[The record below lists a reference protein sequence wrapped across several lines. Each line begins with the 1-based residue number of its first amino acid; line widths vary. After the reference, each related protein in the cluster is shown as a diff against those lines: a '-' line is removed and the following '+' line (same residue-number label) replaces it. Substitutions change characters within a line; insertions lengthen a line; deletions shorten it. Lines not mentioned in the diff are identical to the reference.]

1 MAEDSFKAALIG
13 PAFYGKLKETIAKVD
28 GRPIGSG
35 ATKIPTDLGGDTS
48 YAPKTF
54 RIATFTGAWSVNS
67 DKTVTLVSDTAQT
80 LTATNLFY
88 DLPNSGDST
97 CAIAKDGTA
106 WYLVQDVHTSVTV
119 ITGVS
124 LGSAGLQFTRAVVT
138 VVATATASATN
149 IGTTACT

>member
-28 GRPIGSG
+28 GTPIGSG

-54 RIATFTGAWSVNS
+54 RIATFTGSWSVNS
-67 DKTVTLVSDTAQT
+67 DKTVRLVSDTAST

-88 DLPNSGDST
+88 DLPDAGTST
-97 CAIAKDGTA
+97 CAIARDGTS
-106 WYLVQDVHTSVTV
+106 WYLVQDVHTTVTV

-124 LGSAGLQFTRAVVT
+124 LGPSGLEFTKAVVT
-138 VVATATASATN
+138 VVATATAAITT
-149 IGTTACT
+149 IGTTACS